1 MKHPA
6 VLLISCFAALVGS
19 AAGQTRAG
27 ALRTTDGQ
35 PDIQG
40 IWSFATLTTLERP
53 EELSGKEFFTK
64 QEAAEYERRVLERN
78 NMDRRDGGAERDIE
92 RAYND
97 FWWDRGT
104 KVVKTLRTSL
114 VIDPKDG
121 KIPPLTPAA
130 LKRQAERR
138 AANSGHEFDGPENRP
153 LFERCLILQG
163 AGAPTTPTAY
173 NNNTQIVQ
181 TPGFIAIHNEM
192 GHEVRII
199 PLDGKP
205 HLPPTITQWKGD
217 SRGHWQGDTL
227 VVDTTNFSDKN
238 PFRGAGPHMKL
249 TERFRRLDA
258 DTLLYQFTVDDPDT
272 FTQPWT
278 VEIPVTRT
286 PGPIFEYA
294 CHEGNYGL
302 RNVLAGARA
311 QEKENAAA
319 QTKKERE

>member
-1 MKHPA
+1 
-6 VLLISCFAALVGS
+6 
-19 AAGQTRAG
+19 
-27 ALRTTDGQ
+27 
-35 PDIQG
+35 
-40 IWSFATLTTLERP
+40 
-53 EELSGKEFFTK
+53 
-64 QEAAEYERRVLERN
+64 
-78 NMDRRDGGAERDIE
+78 
-92 RAYND
+92 
-97 FWWDRGT
+97 
-104 KVVKTLRTSL
+104 
-114 VIDPKDG
+114 
-121 KIPPLTPAA
+121 
-130 LKRQAERR
+130 
-138 AANSGHEFDGPENRP
+138 
-153 LFERCLILQG
+153 
-163 AGAPTTPTAY
+163 
-173 NNNTQIVQ
+173 
-181 TPGFIAIHNEM
+181 M

-217 SRGHWQGDTL
+217 SRGRWQGDTL